1 MALTLGLV
9 SLMTLG
15 SIVAYGLMHINE
27 LDLNHIHLQE
37 VHFLSFLSTDTVTD
51 GPPEPK
57 IEISRYPEDMERGED
72 AASVL

>member
-1 MALTLGLV
+1 
-9 SLMTLG
+9 
-15 SIVAYGLMHINE
+15 MHINE